1 MAQSAF
7 TIRLDSD
14 LKSSFEKLCSEFGM
28 SSNTAFNIFVRA
40 VVRNKGIPFA
50 IESKSPETSL
60 TEGRNAFMQMRKIV
74 AQNGISSMSLQ
85 EINDEIKAT
94 RNSMHK

>member
-40 VVRNKGIPFA
+40 VVRNKSIPFK
-50 IESKSPETSL
+50 IESKSQETSL
-60 TEGRNAFMQMRKIV
+60 TDGKNAFMQMRKIV
-74 AQNGISSMSLQ
+74 EKNGLSSMSLQ
-85 EINDEIKAT
+85 EINDEINAT
-94 RNSMHK
+94 RKFMHK

>member
-40 VVRNKGIPFA
+40 VVRNKSIPFK
-50 IESKSPETSL
+50 IESKSQETSL
-60 TEGRNAFMQMRKIV
+60 TDGKNAFMQMRKIV
-74 AQNGISSMSLQ
+74 EKNGLSSMSLQ

-94 RNSMHK
+94 RKSMNK

>member
-40 VVRNKGIPFA
+40 VVRNKSIPFK
-50 IESKSPETSL
+50 IESKSQETSL
-60 TEGRNAFMQMRKIV
+60 TDGKNAFMQMRKIV
-74 AQNGISSMSLQ
+74 KKNGLSSMSLQ
-85 EINDEIKAT
+85 EINDEINAT
-94 RNSMHK
+94 RKFMHK